1 MLGPQ
6 EAIVIIASP
15 ETNADLFWATRFW
28 APDPIIFVQTGQDKI
43 VLVNPLEFSR
53 AKKEILGARVLSE
66 WNYYKR
72 GNDLLKNEE
81 SVTYITIVLH
91 GILEELGVK
100 TLNVQYEHFPY
111 SHGKDLEKLGYTIN
125 PVASFLYER
134 SIKTPQEISYIEE
147 ISRYTD
153 EAISQAVEILK
164 QAKINSAGFLALDET
179 IVTSE
184 LLKQIVTDHL
194 WKYNCLGAHTIISS
208 GIDSYEPHNEGHG
221 PIKAHTPIVMDV
233 FPRSLTNGYFTDTT
247 RTFCKG
253 KANKK
258 LSRMFRAVLDA
269 QQAAIDILKPGLPAK
284 ETNVIAVA
292 KLEEAGFQNKMLQG
306 GPQGFIHGL
315 GHGVG
320 VEIHE
325 KPSLNGST
333 QDILEKNNI
342 VTVEP
347 GLYYPRVGGVRI
359 EDTLVITE
367 NGYRSLTN
375 SPKERLEIA

>member
-15 ETNADLFWATRFW
+15 ETNPDLFWATKFW
-28 APDPIIFVQTGQDKI
+28 APDPIIFVQTQKETF
-43 VLVNPLEFSR
+43 VLVGDLEFAR
-53 AKKEILGARVLSE
+53 AHKQILGARVLLE
-66 WNYYKR
+66 RDYCGR
-72 GNDLLKNEE
+72 GNDLLKNEV
-81 SVTYITIVLH
+81 SVTYIAIVLH
-91 GILEELGVK
+91 GILEELGVQ

-111 SHGKDLEKLGYTIN
+111 SHGKDLEKLGYTIK
-125 PVASFLYER
+125 PIASFLRER
-134 SIKTPQEISYIEE
+134 SVKTPQEISYIEE
-147 ISRYTD
+147 VSQYTD
-153 EAISQAVEILK
+153 EALGQAIELLE
-164 QAKINSAGFLALDET
+164 QAKINSAGFLALDGT

-184 LLKQIVTDHL
+184 LLKQTITAYL

-233 FPRSLTNGYFTDTT
+233 FPRSLTSGYFTDTT

-258 LSRMFRAVLDA
+258 LSKMFHAVLTA
-269 QQAAIDILKPGLPAK
+269 QQATINILKPGLPAK
-284 ETNVIAVA
+284 ETNVVAIAE
-292 KLEEAGFQNKMLQG
+292 LERAGFKTSTVSG
-306 GPQGFIHGL
+306 VPQGFIHGL

-325 KPSLNGST
+325 APGLNAYS
-333 QDILEKNNI
+333 QDILKTGNV

-347 GLYYPRVGGVRI
+347 GLYYPRIGGVRI

-375 SPKERLEIA
+375 SPKEQLEIE